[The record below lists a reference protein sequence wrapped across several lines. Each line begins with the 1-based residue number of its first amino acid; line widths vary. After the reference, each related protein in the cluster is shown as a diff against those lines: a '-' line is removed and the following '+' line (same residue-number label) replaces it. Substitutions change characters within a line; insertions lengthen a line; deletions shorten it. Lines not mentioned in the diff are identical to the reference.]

1 MPQGPFHWPYTV
13 LEVDAPHTVVL
24 SDGTDEQF
32 NRINCWTRHYGAGDK
47 AVITGSTCT
56 WFWLTLHTLSCI
68 DLYLNTSIKIPSLPR
83 CAWVVYAVAFK
94 QALRFW
100 TFWGKSEACRERMCE
115 REGREKEILA
125 TDLTRVQATQ
135 LATLTEDRF
144 LWLWEIKHC
153 LLCGFFQRIN
163 LETLIP
169 RVGTKDLFKASKQKI
184 IV

>member
-1 MPQGPFHWPYTV
+1 MPQGPFHWPHSWGRCTSYSSTV
-13 LEVDAPHTVVL
+13 WWNRWTVQSDQLLNAPLWSRWQGGHNRKYMYLILIDTPHPVL
-24 SDGTDEQF
+24 YRPLAEHLYQDPIPT
-32 NRINCWTRHYGAGDK
+32 
-47 AVITGSTCT
+47 
-56 WFWLTLHTLSCI
+56 TLCLSCVCSS
-68 DLYLNTSIKIPSLPR
+68 LQASPS
-83 CAWVVYAVAFK
+83 
-94 QALRFW
+94 FW

-115 REGREKEILA
+115 WEGREKEILA

-169 RVGTKDLFKASKQKI
+169 HVGTKDLFKASKQKI
-184 IV
+184 LV